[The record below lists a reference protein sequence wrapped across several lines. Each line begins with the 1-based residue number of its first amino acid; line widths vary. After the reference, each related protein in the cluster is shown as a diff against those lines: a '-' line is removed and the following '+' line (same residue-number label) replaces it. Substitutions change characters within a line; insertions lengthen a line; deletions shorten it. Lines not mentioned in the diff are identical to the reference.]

1 MHFKR
6 RLIIF
11 TTKKRQ
17 ILYALQL
24 LSRAS
29 VDEIREICSI
39 SRSQID
45 IHLSKFKEY
54 HLYSTRSDP
63 IIATVL
69 ETPEP
74 IRLMHAVTANKIASA
89 TRTNIE
95 RQCARIN
102 KSQEDPTRKVGII
115 VSRVIQFWRD
125 KQHQLAE
132 EFLSERLT
140 EYPNSGE
147 LYCLRGRTRV
157 QMLPTKLEEAEFDFM
172 EAEKLG
178 CQRFELVKYWVITK
192 IRRRDWHGI
201 IDITDRI
208 DAAKDIGIIE
218 ICRMYAYSAIGD
230 NEFDKGYF
238 DEAMKYYE
246 SAITWGADKIRTQAL
261 RSNYLDA
268 RSIMMYSA
276 RRCIDALEKKYN
288 GDRYLGRAIFDFMIR
303 CVDQDVTNTQLVA
316 RGLSSLNDWL
326 AVEFSTQEP
335 SVAERRRL
343 QSGLSK
349 IRKYVSEQS
358 SSRSRLSGEIERIA
372 RRLSAG

>member
-147 LYCLRGRTRV
+147 LYCCRCPG
-157 QMLPTKLEEAEFDFM
+157 
-172 EAEKLG
+172 G
-178 CQRFELVKYWVITK
+178 C
-192 IRRRDWHGI
+192 
-201 IDITDRI
+201 
-208 DAAKDIGIIE
+208 
-218 ICRMYAYSAIGD
+218 
-230 NEFDKGYF
+230 
-238 DEAMKYYE
+238 
-246 SAITWGADKIRTQAL
+246 
-261 RSNYLDA
+261 
-268 RSIMMYSA
+268 
-276 RRCIDALEKKYN
+276 
-288 GDRYLGRAIFDFMIR
+288 
-303 CVDQDVTNTQLVA
+303 
-316 RGLSSLNDWL
+316 
-326 AVEFSTQEP
+326 
-335 SVAERRRL
+335 
-343 QSGLSK
+343 
-349 IRKYVSEQS
+349 
-358 SSRSRLSGEIERIA
+358 
-372 RRLSAG
+372 